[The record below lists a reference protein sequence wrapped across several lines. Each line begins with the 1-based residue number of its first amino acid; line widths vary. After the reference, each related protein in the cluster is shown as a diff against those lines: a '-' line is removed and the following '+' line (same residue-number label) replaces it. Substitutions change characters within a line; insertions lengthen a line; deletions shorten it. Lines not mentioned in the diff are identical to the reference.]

1 MTDYQ
6 PGSYGLGLVLFKIS
20 MTNSGNIQSNALPYK
35 WILFIH
41 EMMVHNSAE
50 QSISKSMS
58 DSGSNY
64 TPRDIEH
71 ELETLYPMVYRS
83 VTAMTWGSGL
93 DAEDITQDVFLKAYK
108 NAAKFNQES
117 SLSTWIYR
125 ITRNTVIDA
134 LRKKKLRSIFMGF
147 WQDTVDGGFE
157 PEQPETNSESYENQ
171 ETINLVRLAIAS
183 LPEQYRTII
192 VWREIE
198 DLPYSHIVEITGE
211 SEGTLKSRLF
221 YAKKR
226 LREVLIA
233 KGLQYE
239 IE

>member
-1 MTDYQ
+1 M
-6 PGSYGLGLVLFKIS
+6 VL
-20 MTNSGNIQSNALPYK
+20 
-35 WILFIH
+35 IH
-41 EMMVHNSAE
+41 EVFVDRSSEQKSVSTMSATR
-50 QSISKSMS
+50 SSYSP
-58 DSGSNY
+58 G
-64 TPRDIEH
+64 DIEH
-71 ELETLYPMVYRS
+71 ELEALYPMVFRS

-93 DAEDITQDVFLKAYK
+93 DAEDLTQDVFLKAYR
-108 NAAKFNQES
+108 NAAKFNHDS
-117 SLSTWIYR
+117 TLSTWIYR

-134 LRKKKLRSIFMGF
+134 LRKKKLRSVFMGF
-147 WQDTVDGGFE
+147 WPGVEDGGVE
-157 PEQPETNSESYENQ
+157 PEHPDTDSDTYENQ

-183 LPEQYRTII
+183 LPERYRTII

-198 DLPYSHIVEITGE
+198 DLPYSQISEITGE

-226 LREVLIA
+226 LKDALIA